1 MTDRTTNYSPEEVEA
16 ALSVWREIQA
26 DHELKLQVLKAA
38 IRRGSESGPGI
49 AADDVF
55 DRLLAA
61 DDTVNVHHN

>member
-16 ALSVWREIQA
+16 ALAVWREIQA

-61 DDTVNVHHN
+61 DDIVNVHHN